1 MKVLHNKKA
10 LERGLVFIFSM
21 FLIALLFF
29 IFFMVNRS
37 DQASNEEII
46 AKDLKSMQYGIFL
59 SSYLNSGSAYGIFSD
74 LIIESY
80 SKNDFAILESE
91 TSKYLNKIYTKEIGW
106 EMTLNKEKIG
116 ERYKGSKKIIEDNAV
131 VPGIDRQP
139 IKITL
144 KVSHT

>member
-1 MKVLHNKKA
+1 MKAMHNKKA
-10 LERGLVFIFSM
+10 MEKGLVFIFSM

-46 AKDLKSMQYGIFL
+46 AKDLKSMEYGIFL
-59 SSYLNSGSAYGIFSD
+59 SSYLNSDSSYGVFSD

-91 TSKYLNKIYTKEIGW
+91 TSKYLNQIYNKEIGW

-116 ERYKGSKKIIEDNAV
+116 ERYKDSKKIIEDTAV